1 MERQATT
8 TQDKQVTVEV
18 PAERVPEFYAM
29 YARFLAGRRR
39 GPRGR
44 GPGGRHHHHGGCG
57 RRAWA
62 PAGERE
68 DVPVAEA

>member
-1 MERQATT
+1 MDSHATT

-39 GPRGR
+39 GPRGG
-44 GPGGRHHHHGGCG
+44 GPGRHWGGCG
-57 RRAWA
+57 RGSHRAEEQAGDA
-62 PAGERE
+62 PVSQA
-68 DVPVAEA
+68 